1 MLEASAFG
9 ALDWGS
15 STSQIRGPSTVAIL
29 RPLSAVMML
38 SAAALLSGC
47 AATVVGAGA
56 SAGVAAAEER
66 GLEGAVDDVKIRAE
80 INHLWFQ
87 KDIEM
92 YRQVGL
98 TISEGRVLLTGIV
111 PTEQA
116 RADAVQLSWQAGG
129 VKEVLNEIM
138 VRPEGE
144 AAIDQ
149 GTDIVIAQK
158 LKARLMFDKE
168 IRNIN
173 YTVDVVDGVVYL
185 MGIAQNENEMERV
198 IAHARDVANVKRV
211 VNHVRLK
218 TDPRRVSG

>member
-1 MLEASAFG
+1 M
-9 ALDWGS
+9 
-15 STSQIRGPSTVAIL
+15 TIL
-29 RPLSAVMML
+29 RPLSALLML
-38 SAAALLSGC
+38 SAAGLLSGC

-66 GLEGAVDDVKIRAE
+66 GLEGAVDDAKIRAE

-87 KDIEM
+87 HDLEM

-111 PTEQA
+111 PTDKA
-116 RADAVQLSWQAGG
+116 RADAVRLAWQASG

-149 GTDIVIAQK
+149 GTDIVISQK

-173 YTVDVVDGVVYL
+173 YTIDVVDGVVYL
-185 MGIAQNENEMERV
+185 MGIAQNENELQRV
-198 IAHARDVANVKRV
+198 IAHARDISNVKKV

-218 TDPRRVSG
+218 TDPRRISG